1 VARQRSAQKQ
11 VSAGSAVIDALRAFG
26 PSSVTFVV
34 TVDQKITGKS
44 PSQQSTQYAVTVTDA
59 GGGWQ
64 VNDIQLA
71 SVGNQ

>member
-1 VARQRSAQKQ
+1 
-11 VSAGSAVIDALRAFG
+11 
-26 PSSVTFVV
+26 VV
-34 TVDQKITGKS
+34 TVDQKITGKA

-71 SVGNQ
+71 SAGNQ